1 MDYSSIA
8 SYISEMEKLLD
19 SDPSISPF
27 LRMSMKNNLQL
38 MLLFFNQSQD
48 TIVPLKSRTVPY
60 LLGKNQRRI
69 NTILQMLILMNL
81 EKQKLLKRLNLQL
94 LRAQLNTIILIIMV
108 SLLPKNKQMLL
119 KGKKFTRMTMPLLLK
134 VSFKPVKNKN

>member
-1 MDYSSIA
+1 
-8 SYISEMEKLLD
+8 MEKLLD

-38 MLLFFNQSQD
+38 MLLFFKQSQD
-48 TIVPLKSRTVPY
+48 TIISLQNTIEELKSRTVPY

>member
-1 MDYSSIA
+1 MIC
-8 SYISEMEKLLD
+8 
-19 SDPSISPF
+19 
-27 LRMSMKNNLQL
+27 
-38 MLLFFNQSQD
+38 
-48 TIVPLKSRTVPY
+48 LKSLTLRNRSKIRNY
-60 LLGKNQRRI
+60 DKRSLGLLGKNQRRI